1 MIALLYRFNLECH
14 YFCSEMENVQLR
26 AENKELKRQNEY
38 LRNKLMEE
46 RRLFV
51 NEKDELD
58 AKIIQLEEM
67 NDEMISK
74 DYDVGQL
81 EHEISR
87 VNDLLKMSKSRESE
101 LEKELLLSSFGK
113 FKWSMITFTNL
124 DYSNERIIFST

>member
-1 MIALLYRFNLECH
+1 
-14 YFCSEMENVQLR
+14 MENEPLR
-26 AENKELKRQNEY
+26 AEVEELKRQNEY
-38 LRNKLMEE
+38 LRNQLMEE

-58 AKIIQLEEM
+58 AKINQLEEM
-67 NDEMISK
+67 NSEMISK

-81 EHEISR
+81 EQEISR

-113 FKWSMITFTNL
+113 FKWSMIT
-124 DYSNERIIFST
+124 S

>member
-1 MIALLYRFNLECH
+1 MIALLYRFNLESH

-38 LRNKLMEE
+38 LRNQLMEE
-46 RRLFV
+46 RRMFV
-51 NEKDELD
+51 NEKEELD

-74 DYDVGQL
+74 DYDIGQL

-113 FKWSMITFTNL
+113 FK
-124 DYSNERIIFST
+124 

>member
-1 MIALLYRFNLECH
+1 
-14 YFCSEMENVQLR
+14 MENVQLK
-26 AENKELKRQNEY
+26 AENEELKRQNEY
-38 LRNKLMEE
+38 LRNQLMDE

-67 NDEMISK
+67 NIEMISK

-81 EHEISR
+81 EQEISR

-113 FKWSMITFTNL
+113 SKYLLMSFGR
-124 DYSNERIIFST
+124 DQV

>member
-1 MIALLYRFNLECH
+1 
-14 YFCSEMENVQLR
+14 
-26 AENKELKRQNEY
+26 
-38 LRNKLMEE
+38 MEE

-67 NDEMISK
+67 NIEMISK

-81 EHEISR
+81 EKEISR

-101 LEKELLLSSFGK
+101 LEKELLLSNFGK
-113 FKWSMITFTNL
+113 FK
-124 DYSNERIIFST
+124 

>member
-1 MIALLYRFNLECH
+1 
-14 YFCSEMENVQLR
+14 MENEPLR
-26 AENKELKRQNEY
+26 AEVEELKRQNEY
-38 LRNKLMEE
+38 LRNQLMEE

-58 AKIIQLEEM
+58 AKINQLEEM
-67 NDEMISK
+67 NSEMISK

-81 EHEISR
+81 EKEISR

-113 FKWSMITFTNL
+113 FKWSMIT
-124 DYSNERIIFST
+124 S

>member
-1 MIALLYRFNLECH
+1 
-14 YFCSEMENVQLR
+14 
-26 AENKELKRQNEY
+26 
-38 LRNKLMEE
+38 MEE

-58 AKIIQLEEM
+58 SKVKQLEEM
-67 NDEMISK
+67 NIEMISK

-81 EHEISR
+81 EQEISR

-113 FKWSMITFTNL
+113 FKWSMITYIL
-124 DYSNERIIFST
+124 ENERNDHIDHIPKSLFILGISIYV